1 MVAETNFIKFSKY
14 FYTDTFTP
22 ADIVP
27 PSHLKDIIT
36 TMKKID
42 ELISQPKTLNRKV

>member
-22 ADIVP
+22 ADTVP

-36 TMKKID
+36 TIAKF
-42 ELISQPKTLNRKV
+42 EYPKDIRFSVLLT